1 MTKNNQLFTDI
12 LGYKL
17 FIGSKTFF
25 SNCVSGVVNCL
36 NPNAYVVAVA
46 DRVFKKALENS
57 DYLVADG
64 VGIQIAAT
72 IIKGKKI
79 EKIAGFDLHI
89 QLLKRLETEKGR
101 CFYLGSSELILSK
114 IEQRLAKDFPEITA
128 GSYSP
133 PYKKEFSAE
142 DNLGMINAVNTFA
155 PDVLFVGMTAPKQ
168 EKWVYQNRKFINAPV
183 ICCIGAVFDFYAGT
197 VKRPGKF
204 WISLGLEW
212 LPRLLQEPRR
222 LWRRTFISTPLF
234 LWYVLK
240 EKVRLIYVGHR

>member
-1 MTKNNQLFTDI
+1 MTKNDQLFTDI
-12 LGYKL
+12 LGYNL
-17 FIGSKTFF
+17 FTGSKTFF
-25 SNCVSGVVNCL
+25 SNGVSGVLNCL
-36 NPNAYVVAVA
+36 NPHSHVVAVK
-46 DRVFKKALENS
+46 DKVFYEALQNS

-64 VGIQIAAT
+64 VGIQVAASVL
-72 IIKGKKI
+72 KGKKI
-79 EKIAGFDLHI
+79 EKIAGSDLHI
-89 QLLKRLETEKGR
+89 QLLQRLANERAR

-114 IEQRLAKDFPEITA
+114 IEQRLAIDFPEITA
-128 GSYSP
+128 GFYSP
-133 PYKKEFSAE
+133 PYKKEFSTV